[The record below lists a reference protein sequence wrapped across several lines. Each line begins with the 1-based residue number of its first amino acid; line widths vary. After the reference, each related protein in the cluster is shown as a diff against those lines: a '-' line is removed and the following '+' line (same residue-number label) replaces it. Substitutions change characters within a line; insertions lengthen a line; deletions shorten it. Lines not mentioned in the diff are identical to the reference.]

1 VTLTEPPT
9 TTTEPTMTP
18 PTPTSRPH
26 DLLRAQLLVLRILW
40 FAFIVTQFVFATVL
54 TLQTDLPPPDPEQI
68 DLMTAL
74 FAALALLAATASL
87 IIIPKIAARQ
97 RLEFLQALLLRFAA
111 AESIGVFGL
120 VLGFSGADHLRAF
133 AFLGAAALLIL
144 IQFPTEE
151 QLQRHRAATQR
162 P

>member
-1 VTLTEPPT
+1 MTQPT
-9 TTTEPTMTP
+9 QPAQP
-18 PTPTSRPH
+18 SNPQ
-26 DLLRAQLLVLRILW
+26 DQLRAQLFILRILW

-54 TLQTDLPPPDPEQI
+54 TLQTELPPPDPEQI

-74 FAALALLAATASL
+74 FAALALPAAAASL

-97 RLEFLQALLLRFAA
+97 RVDFLSATLLRFAA

-144 IQFPTEE
+144 IQLPTEE
-151 QLQRHRAATQR
+151 QLRRHKTATQR